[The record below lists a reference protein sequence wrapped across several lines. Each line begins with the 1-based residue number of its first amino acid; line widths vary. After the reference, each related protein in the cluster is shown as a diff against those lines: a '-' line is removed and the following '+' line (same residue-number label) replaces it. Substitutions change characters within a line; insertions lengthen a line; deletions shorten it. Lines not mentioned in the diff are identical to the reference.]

1 MFSCGEYDCRVNIL
15 ECESSFKFLLTSI
28 EGKKNMS
35 LVSFQRNKE
44 ALEKDKMTAMTSAE
58 DFILH
63 FYI

>member
-1 MFSCGEYDCRVNIL
+1 MFSCGEYHCRVNIL

-28 EGKKNMS
+28 EGKKMS

-44 ALEKDKMTAMTSAE
+44 ALEKYKVTPMTSAE
-58 DFILH
+58 DFISH